1 MDAAPSEQRGSLM
14 SEQALKSVAS
24 GTGTFAVL
32 SEKPQDVQGGK
43 PGTEP
48 GKALPAT
55 RAEREQEPRPDLEQL
70 ARQLNLANRSIGREI
85 RFRVDL
91 ENGQSVIQVL
101 DRETGEIIRQI
112 PGDEAAGSL
121 SNPARP
127 GIRLLDDLV

>member
-1 MDAAPSEQRGSLM
+1 M

-32 SEKPQDVQGGK
+32 GDRFHNAQGGK
-43 PGTEP
+43 RSTVS
-48 GKALPAT
+48 GKSLPVANV
-55 RAEREQEPRPDLEQL
+55 EQDQETGPDLERL
-70 ARQLNLANRSIGREI
+70 ARQLNLASRSIGREI

-91 ENGQSVIQVL
+91 ENGHSVIQVL

-121 SNPARP
+121 SNPAGS
-127 GIRLLDDLV
+127 GIRLFDELV